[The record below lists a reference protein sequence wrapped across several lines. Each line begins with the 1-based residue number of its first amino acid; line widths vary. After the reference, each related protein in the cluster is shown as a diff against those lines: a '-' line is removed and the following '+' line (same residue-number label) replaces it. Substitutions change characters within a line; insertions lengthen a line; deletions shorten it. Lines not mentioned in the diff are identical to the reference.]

1 MTPKT
6 PTEPTEAEQKT
17 LESWRHLFE
26 SEKYKSD
33 LNALP
38 GIDEPVFGF
47 EIEWD
52 DLSEH
57 GDFTSYLFRKHG
69 AYFGMWKPSA
79 KEQYSDR
86 IMSTRPVIRV
96 VNLPANRYYKN
107 E

>member
-57 GDFTSYLFRKHG
+57 GDLQVTFSENMEHTL
-69 AYFGMWKPSA
+69 ACEPSA
-79 KEQYSDR
+79 KA
-86 IMSTRPVIRV
+86 V
-96 VNLPANRYYKN
+96 L
-107 E
+107 